1 MSSQICRAASRS
13 ARTLF
18 AASRNS
24 VLFSKGRAVAE
35 ASAASFR
42 GRMSRLASVCQ
53 QKEARSTLRA
63 WLSGAL
69 VLPAAVYMLQDQPA
83 QAAGMER
90 IFVLIKPDGMKGRR
104 IAEIIAHFERQGFE
118 LVAIKL
124 VLPKPTKDVCEKHY
138 RQFSARG
145 SYVDTLCKSLCSGPV
160 LVMVWEGKSQT
171 IVGDLAVLA
180 KRNIIDRS
188 TDSETAKSWIDLW
201 FK

>member
-104 IAEIIAHFERQGFE
+104 VKLQKLLLISSAKGSSLWPLSWCFQNQQRTFVKNTIAN
-118 LVAIKL
+118 
-124 VLPKPTKDVCEKHY
+124 
-138 RQFSARG
+138 SALGGLTSIRYANL
-145 SYVDTLCKSLCSGPV
+145 SAQ
-160 LVMVWEGKSQT
+160 VWEGKSQT